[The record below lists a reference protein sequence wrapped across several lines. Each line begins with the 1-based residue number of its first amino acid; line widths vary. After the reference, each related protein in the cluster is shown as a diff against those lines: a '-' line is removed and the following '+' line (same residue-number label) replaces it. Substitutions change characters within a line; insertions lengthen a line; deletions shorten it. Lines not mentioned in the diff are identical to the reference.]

1 MFERFTDRARKVMA
15 LANQEAQRFNHEYIG
30 TEHILLGLVKEGSG
44 VGANVLKNLDVD
56 LRKVRLE
63 VEKLV
68 KSGPDMVTMGKLPQT
83 PRAKKVIEYAIE
95 EARNLNHNYVGTEHL
110 LLGLLREHEGVA
122 AQVLMNLGL
131 KLDDVREEVL
141 NLLGAGVDP
150 EETTGGEESS
160 GGGSSS
166 SSGKSKGGKSK
177 TPALDSFGRDLTE
190 LAREGSLDPV
200 IGRAHEIER
209 LVQILCRRTKNNPV
223 LLGEAGVGK
232 TAIVEGLAQ
241 KIIGQDVP
249 EILIDRRIVVLDLAM
264 MVAGT
269 KYRGQFEERIK
280 AVMNEVRRAKNVLL
294 FIDELHTLVGAG
306 GAEGAIDA
314 SNVLKPALSRG
325 EIQCVGAT
333 TLDEYRKYIEKDGAL
348 ERRFQTIMVEPP
360 NKEDTVQI
368 IKGIRDKYEAHHRV
382 QITDEAVEAAVE
394 MSDRYISA
402 RVQPDKS
409 IDVIDEAGARIRLK
423 SMSKPPNLAD
433 IEEQIERLSIEKDE
447 AVKAADYERA
457 AELRDKAESLRR
469 EKEQIQ
475 RDWRAKSKEIDGV
488 VDEEVIA
495 EVVSKMTGVPLTR
508 LEKEESQRLLQLED
522 ELHKTVVSQDDAV
535 KIVSKAIRVSR
546 AGLRDQR
553 LPVGSFMFVGPSGV
567 GKTLL
572 AKALAE
578 FMFGE
583 QDALIRIDMSE
594 YMEKHNV
601 SRLIGAPPGYVGY
614 EEGGQLTE
622 QIRRRPYS
630 VVLLDEIEKAH
641 PDVFN
646 MLLQVMEEG
655 QLTDSFGRHVDFR
668 NVILILTSNV
678 GADLIKNKAGF
689 GFAKHDEDAD
699 YDKIKKT
706 LQSEIERYFRPEFIN
721 RLDEIVVFRPLNKE
735 DLHTVVDFEL
745 GKVFKRLVERGMEL
759 ELDDAAKDFLIDKGY
774 NPDFGARPL
783 RRAISKYVEDPL
795 AEGILKEDFHDG
807 QIIKVTRE
815 DEKDYLKFVGE
826 DKPAAPEDD
835 KSAEGDNGEE
845 GTDTEEPA
853 EAGAESS

>member
-30 TEHILLGLVKEGSG
+30 TEHVLLGLVKEGSG

-131 KLDDVREEVL
+131 KLEEVREEVL
-141 NLLGAGVDP
+141 NLLGAGVDT
-150 EETTGGEESS
+150 EDTGKETNEH
-160 GGGSSS
+160 GSSS
-166 SSGKSKGGKSK
+166 SKSSKNSK
-177 TPALDSFGRDLTE
+177 TPALDSFGRDLTV
-190 LAREGSLDPV
+190 LAKEGTLDPV
-200 IGRAHEIER
+200 IGRADEIER
-209 LVQILCRRTKNNPV
+209 LIQILCRRTKNNPV

-241 KIIGQDVP
+241 KIIANEVP
-249 EILIDRRIVVLDLAM
+249 EILCDRRIVVLDLAM

-314 SNVLKPALSRG
+314 ANVLKPALSRG
-325 EIQCVGAT
+325 EIQCIGAT
-333 TLDEYRKYIEKDGAL
+333 TLDEYRKYIEKDSAL
-348 ERRFQTIMVEPP
+348 ERRFQTILVEPP
-360 NKEDTVQI
+360 NKKETVEI
-368 IKGIRDKYEAHHRV
+368 LHGLRDRYEAHHRV
-382 QITDEAVEAAVE
+382 RITDEALADAVE
-394 MSDRYISA
+394 LSTRYITG

-423 SMSKPPNLAD
+423 SMSKPPNLAE
-433 IEEQIERLSIEKDE
+433 IEEQIEHLSIEKDE

-457 AELRDKAESLRR
+457 AELRDQAENLRR
-469 EKEQIQ
+469 KKEEILKE
-475 RDWRAKSKEIDGV
+475 WRAKSQEVDGI
-488 VDEEVIA
+488 VDEETVA
-495 EVVSKMTGVPLTR
+495 EVVSKMTGIPLTR
-508 LEKEESQRLLQLED
+508 MDSVESERLLRLEE
-522 ELHKTVVSQDDAV
+522 ELHKRVVSQDEG
-535 KIVSKAIRVSR
+535 ITIISKALRR
-546 AGLRDQR
+546 ARSGMKDPRR
-553 LPVGSFMFVGPSGV
+553 PMGSFIFVGPSGV

-572 AKALAE
+572 SKALAD
-578 FMFGE
+578 FMFGDE
-583 QDALIRIDMSE
+583 DSLIRIDMSE
-594 YMEKHNV
+594 YMEKHNI

-668 NVILILTSNV
+668 NTVLIMTSNI
-678 GADLIKNKAGF
+678 GADLIKTGGGF
-689 GFAKHDEDAD
+689 GFSKPNEENN
-699 YDKIKKT
+699 YDKMKQT
-706 LQSEIERYFRPEFIN
+706 LVNEIERYFRPEFIN
-721 RLDEIVVFRPLNKE
+721 RLDDIIVFRALNRE
-735 DLHTVVDFEL
+735 NLEQIVDYEL
-745 GKVFKRLVERGMEL
+745 KKVYERLAVKDMQL
-759 ELDDAAKDFLIDKGY
+759 EIDDKARDYLIEKGY
-774 NPDFGARPL
+774 NPDYGARPL
-783 RRAISKYVEDPL
+783 RRAIEQNIEDAL
-795 AEGILKEDFHDG
+795 SESILRGQFKAGSLIKATHEIGKDG
-807 QIIKVTRE
+807 LTYTSEIIK
-815 DEKDYLKFVGE
+815 KD
-826 DKPAAPEDD
+826 DKPDD
-835 KSAEGDNGEE
+835 ESNHLAQ
-845 GTDTEEPA
+845 
-853 EAGAESS
+853 AGAKSE

>member
-110 LLGLLREHEGVA
+110 LLGLLREHDGVA

-131 KLDDVREEVL
+131 KLEEVREEVL
-141 NLLGAGVDP
+141 NLLGAGVEN
-150 EETTGGEESS
+150 EEPASQEKQSN
-160 GGGSSS
+160 
-166 SSGKSKGGKSK
+166 KGKSK

-190 LAREGSLDPV
+190 LAREGQLDPV
-200 IGRAHEIER
+200 IGRKNEIER
-209 LVQILCRRTKNNPV
+209 VIQILCRRQKNNPV

-241 KIIGQDVP
+241 MIIGNTVP
-249 EILIDRRIVVLDLAM
+249 EILHDRRLVVLDLAM

-280 AVMNEVRRAKNVLL
+280 AVMNEVRRAKNVIL

-325 EIQCVGAT
+325 EIQCIGAT
-333 TLDEYRKYIEKDGAL
+333 TFDEYRKYIEKDAAL
-348 ERRFQTIMVEPP
+348 ARRFQSIHVEPP
-360 NKEDTVQI
+360 NKADAVEI
-368 IKGIRDKYEAHHRV
+368 LKGLRDRYEAHHRV
-382 QITDEAVEAAVE
+382 QILDAALVAAVE
-394 MSDRYISA
+394 LSDRYITG
-402 RVQPDKS
+402 RCLPDKA
-409 IDVIDEAGARIRLK
+409 IDVLDEAGARIRLR
-423 SMSKPPNLAD
+423 SMTKPPNLAEL
-433 IEEQIERLSIEKDE
+433 EEEIERLSISKDE
-447 AVKAADYERA
+447 AVRNAEYEEAAR
-457 AELRDKAESLRR
+457 LRDSAEALRKRKEEMQRQWR
-469 EKEQIQ
+469 EK
-475 RDWRAKSKEIDGV
+475 AKEVDGV

-508 LEKEESQRLLQLED
+508 LEKEEAQRLLELEN
-522 ELHKTVVSQDDAV
+522 ELHKRVVSQDE
-535 KIVSKAIRVSR
+535 AIRAISKTIRR
-546 AGLRDQR
+546 ARSGLKDPNR
-553 LPVGSFMFVGPSGV
+553 PMGSFLFLGPSGV

-572 AKALAE
+572 SKALAE
-578 FMFGE
+578 FMFGDE
-583 QDALIRIDMSE
+583 DALVQVDMSE

-622 QIRRRPYS
+622 RIRRRPYS
-630 VVLLDEIEKAH
+630 VVLLDEVEKAH

-646 MLLQVMEEG
+646 MLLQIMEEG
-655 QLTDSFGRHVDFR
+655 RLTDSFGRHVDFR
-668 NVILILTSNV
+668 NVVMIMTSNI
-678 GADLIKNKAGF
+678 GSELIKGGGPNF
-689 GFAKHDEDAD
+689 GLRPKGKGEQEERN
-699 YDKIKKT
+699 YQQIKDTVMKE
-706 LQSEIERYFRPEFIN
+706 LERYMRPEFIG
-721 RLDEIVVFRPLNKE
+721 RLDDVIVFRPLGRVQLE
-735 DLHTVVDFEL
+735 QIVEFEL
-745 GKVFKRLVERGMEL
+745 KKVTHRLTDHGLRVELTQE
-759 ELDDAAKDFLIDKGY
+759 AKEFLIDKGT
-774 NPDFGARPL
+774 NSDFGARPL
-783 RRAISKYVEDPL
+783 RRAIEQHVEDPL
-795 AEGILKEDFHDG
+795 SEEILRGAFKGKDL
-807 QIIKVTRE
+807 IRISVKSE
-815 DEKDYLKFVGE
+815 DETNKHLYFEAVKTGE
-826 DKPAAPEDD
+826 K
-835 KSAEGDNGEE
+835 AEER
-845 GTDTEEPA
+845 PVA
-853 EAGAESS
+853 QASSDAT

>member
-110 LLGLLREHEGVA
+110 LLGLLREHDGVA

-131 KLDDVREEVL
+131 KLEEVREEVL
-141 NLLGAGVDP
+141 NLLGAGVEN
-150 EETTGGEESS
+150 EEPASQEKQTN
-160 GGGSSS
+160 
-166 SSGKSKGGKSK
+166 KGKSK

-190 LAREGSLDPV
+190 LAREGQLDPV
-200 IGRAHEIER
+200 IGRKNEIER
-209 LVQILCRRTKNNPV
+209 VIQILCRRQKNNPV

-241 KIIGQDVP
+241 MIVGNNVP
-249 EILIDRRIVVLDLAM
+249 EILHDRRLVVLDLAM

-280 AVMNEVRRAKNVLL
+280 AVMNEVRRAKNVIL

-325 EIQCVGAT
+325 EIQCIGAT
-333 TLDEYRKYIEKDGAL
+333 TFDEYRKYIEKDAAL
-348 ERRFQTIMVEPP
+348 ARRFQPIHVDPP
-360 NKEDTVQI
+360 SKADAIEI
-368 IKGIRDKYEAHHRV
+368 LKGLRDRYEAHHRV
-382 QITDEAVEAAVE
+382 QILDAALVSAVE
-394 MSDRYISA
+394 MSDRYITG
-402 RVQPDKS
+402 RCLPDKA
-409 IDVIDEAGARIRLK
+409 IDVLDEAGARIRLR
-423 SMSKPPNLAD
+423 SMTKPPNLAE
-433 IEEQIERLSIEKDE
+433 IEEEIERLSIQKDE
-447 AVKAADYERA
+447 AVRNAEYEEAAR
-457 AELRDKAESLRR
+457 LRDSAEALRKKKEEMQRQWR
-469 EKEQIQ
+469 EK
-475 RDWRAKSKEIDGV
+475 AKEVDGV

-508 LEKEESQRLLQLED
+508 LEKEEAQRLLELEN
-522 ELHKTVVSQDDAV
+522 ELHKRVVSQDEA
-535 KIVSKAIRVSR
+535 IKAISKTIRR
-546 AGLRDQR
+546 ARSGLKDPNR
-553 LPVGSFMFVGPSGV
+553 PMGSFLFLGPSGV

-572 AKALAE
+572 SKALAE
-578 FMFGE
+578 FMFGDE
-583 QDALIRIDMSE
+583 DALVQIDMSE

-622 QIRRRPYS
+622 RIRRRPYS
-630 VVLLDEIEKAH
+630 VVLLDEVEKAH

-646 MLLQVMEEG
+646 MLLQIMEEG
-655 QLTDSFGRHVDFR
+655 RLTDSFGRHVDFR
-668 NVILILTSNV
+668 NVIMIMTSNI
-678 GADLIKNKAGF
+678 GSELIKGGGPQF
-689 GFAKHDEDAD
+689 GLRPRGKGEETERN
-699 YDKIKKT
+699 YQQIKDTVMKE
-706 LQSEIERYFRPEFIN
+706 LERYMRPEFIG
-721 RLDEIVVFRPLNKE
+721 RLDDVIVFRPLGRPQLE
-735 DLHTVVDFEL
+735 QIVEFEL
-745 GKVFKRLVERGMEL
+745 KKVTRRLTEHGLKVEL
-759 ELDDAAKDFLIDKGY
+759 TQDAKEFLIEKGT
-774 NPDFGARPL
+774 NADFGARPL
-783 RRAISKYVEDPL
+783 RRAIEQHVEDPL
-795 AEGILKEDFHDG
+795 SEEILRGAFKGKDL
-807 QIIKVTRE
+807 IKISVKT
-815 DEKDYLKFVGE
+815 
-826 DKPAAPEDD
+826 EDD
-835 KSAEGDNGEE
+835 GNKHLYFEATKAGGNEAASAEEK
-845 GTDTEEPA
+845 PVA
-853 EAGAESS
+853 QASSDAT